1 MNEVELEDMERVT
14 LYTYVCSYL
23 LLKERIQ
30 ELYMFRIRSTR
41 SSTSGSHNLVNS
53 AKLKALFQSDCSK
66 QSDFVQTQARCLGY
80 FSRVFASRESSMGE

>member
-1 MNEVELEDMERVT
+1 MEKLNWKDMERVT

-41 SSTSGSHNLVNS
+41 SSTSGSYNLVNS
-53 AKLKALFQSDCSK
+53 AKLKALFQSDCSI
-66 QSDFVQTQARCLGY
+66 FRNIR
-80 FSRVFASRESSMGE
+80 SRRFKFAVYI

>member
-14 LYTYVCSYL
+14 LYTYVCSYI

-53 AKLKALFQSDCSK
+53 AKLKALFQSDCSI
-66 QSDFVQTQARCLGY
+66 FRNIR
-80 FSRVFASRESSMGE
+80 SRRFKIAVYIYRYILILLIAIT

>member
-41 SSTSGSHNLVNS
+41 SYDLLVS
-53 AKLKALFQSDCSK
+53 
-66 QSDFVQTQARCLGY
+66 
-80 FSRVFASRESSMGE
+80 